1 MWGSGARL
9 AGPGRYTHVNIDLKL
24 EDLDR
29 LAQAGGSLADRL
41 FELDVEIQRE
51 LGVADWRELDIK
63 LDLDPL
69 GRVQERIVVER
80 ALANMGVGRPTQLH

>member
-1 MWGSGARL
+1 M
-9 AGPGRYTHVNIDLKL
+9 NIDLKL